1 MNITFP
7 VRLLM
12 SLTLFLTSYSLH
24 AQESTAVGPQDTQMF
39 AIWEM
44 TVSPAN
50 MPKVI
55 EAWKNAKAKMT
66 EHQVPT
72 TFNIMTVDDGRFLI
86 TSPIENLGQ
95 LDQDPMAG
103 MAKVIGM
110 EGMMGIFQPFYDN
123 ATSLNSYVIRA
134 PKERSYFSS
143 EDPREG
149 ANYRMWVHLTIDP
162 SAVMKIDELAKKS
175 VDLEK
180 KYNSPFGYVIYRDE
194 LGMLG
199 PKVIIEYWGDSTADL
214 YQNKLAEMSE
224 EYQKERKALSAEI
237 NELVVSSETFLGY
250 YHADLSY
257 EGPAVVAKK
266 DE

>member
-1 MNITFP
+1 
-7 VRLLM
+7 M
-12 SLTLFLTSYSLH
+12 SLTLLMPLFPLQ
-24 AQESTAVGPQDTQMF
+24 AQENTNVGPPETQMF
-39 AIWEM
+39 AVWEI
-44 TVSPAN
+44 TVAPAN
-50 MPKVI
+50 MSKMI
-55 EAWKNAKAKMT
+55 AAWKNAIAKMK
-66 EHQVPT
+66 EHDVPT
-72 TFNIMTVDDGRFLI
+72 TFNILTVDDGRFLI

-123 ATSLNSYVIRA
+123 ANSLNSYVIRM

-162 SAVMKIDELAKKS
+162 SATMKIDKLAKKS

-180 KYNSPFGYVIYRDE
+180 KYNSPFGYIVYRDE

-199 PKVIIEYWGDSTADL
+199 PKVIVEYWGDSTADL

-237 NELVVSSETFLGY
+237 NELVVSSETFIGY